1 MALGWRKGYVRYKSF
16 FFNVYRVY
24 KSRAD
29 MKMFLEI
36 ILSLVTVAFFA
47 SFALRPTA
55 LTITQL
61 LQDISAKE
69 ETVAQMDKKIEGLA
83 AAQKIFEREIKRIEL
98 LNQAVPDTPT
108 PETFAR
114 QLEGLAA
121 KHGITFNSLAMDD
134 IVLVGKPPQV
144 FSDRQDITDL
154 PGNAGEIPFSLSAIG
169 GYSNISTFLTDLENL
184 RRPLKIDQAT
194 MSIAEIEAGKTLS
207 LAVTGRIP
215 YFLKE
220 DRKDQQ

>member
-1 MALGWRKGYVRYKSF
+1 MINIYGSSRYKI
-16 FFNVYRVY
+16 NK
-24 KSRAD
+24 KSLKNFAQ
-29 MKMFLEI
+29 
-36 ILSLVTVAFFA
+36 SL
-47 SFALRPTA
+47 
-55 LTITQL
+55 IEKYQ
-61 LQDISAKE
+61 IG
-69 ETVAQMDKKIEGLA
+69 KI
-83 AAQKIFEREIKRIEL
+83 
-98 LNQAVPDTPT
+98 AVV
-108 PETFAR
+108 
-114 QLEGLAA
+114 
-121 KHGITFNSLAMDD
+121 N

-154 PGNAGEIPFSLSAIG
+154 PGNVGEIPFSLSAIG